1 MKLCIILTTRGNY
14 AKFKR
19 FIELAGDI
27 KIATIL
33 AGDFC
38 TTEIPELYDG
48 FRLSFR
54 RTGDSLFNI
63 AQSAGDAVIQ
73 FSETFNAL
81 KPDLVMLVGDRWE
94 THSAATA
101 AYLCG
106 IPIAHLEGGELSG
119 TLDNHLRY
127 AISELSTYHFP
138 CTEGSAWR
146 LNDRGYDNIHMVG
159 ATSIDVLANAE
170 LEPPVSTLIDFKD
183 DLFLLVVQHPDTS
196 NYDDIEREIEDLVLA
211 IDFLTISTVWIGP
224 NVDAGSNYINN
235 RLEEIYRKNEQVN
248 FYDSLPI
255 EQYGYLLKHAA
266 CIVGNSSSGIRESC
280 IFGTPNV
287 SVGKRQDNREHGGN
301 SVFVEAERNQIV
313 GAVKAQMVL
322 GHSEPIYT
330 YGDGHASEKI
340 LEVIKGI

>member
-19 FIELAGDI
+19 FIELAEDEPEIDVDAELHKEITLLCPDFSPEG
-27 KIATIL
+27 IAFG
-33 AGDFC
+33 AGSA
-38 TTEIPELYDG
+38 LRG
-48 FRLSFR
+48 FVEKYR
-54 RTGDSLFNI
+54 RS
-63 AQSAGDAVIQ
+63 
-73 FSETFNAL
+73 

-127 AISELSTYHFP
+127 SISELSTYHFP
-138 CTEGSAWR
+138 CTAGAAWR
-146 LNDRGYDNIHMVG
+146 VIDRGYGNVYQVG

-170 LEPPVSTLIDFKD
+170 LRPPTDIVGMLGKP
-183 DLFLLVVQHPDTS
+183 FLLVVQHPDTS
-196 NYDDIEREIEDLVLA
+196 NCEEVIDELTELLEA
-211 IDFLTISTVWIGP
+211 IKILKIFTVWVGP
-224 NVDAGSNYINN
+224 NIDAGSDSIRNILRGFMGEVGAATVRY
-235 RLEEIYRKNEQVN
+235 
-248 FYDSLPI
+248 YDSLPV
-255 EQYGYLLKHAA
+255 EQYGYLLKYAA

-301 SVFVEAERNQIV
+301 SVFVEAGRNQIV
-313 GAVKAQMVL
+313 GAVKAQIVL
-322 GHSEPIYT
+322 GHTKPIYT
-330 YGDGHASEKI
+330 YGDGTASEKI